1 MHVLYSH
8 FRSIGEKTTMSKRI
22 LFSILI
28 LAIVSGYGYKSYKAK
43 DLIKTKECLAM
54 IYNAQKN
61 YKVENQKYADSLKLL
76 TLQFPRSCKG
86 LDLSISSGPFQFS
99 VTAKNSISGEW
110 ETNHRKQ
117 VIKRF

>member
-1 MHVLYSH
+1 
-8 FRSIGEKTTMSKRI
+8 MSKRI

-28 LAIVSGYGYKSYKAK
+28 LTIISGYGYKSFKAK
-43 DLIKTKECLAM
+43 DILKTKECLAM

-61 YKVENQKYADSLKLL
+61 YKIENQKYADSIKLL
-76 TLQFPRSCKG
+76 TLQFPTSCQG
-86 LDLSISSGPFQFS
+86 LNLSISSGQFQFS

-117 VIKRF
+117 IIKIF